1 MYVVFAT
8 GGKQYRAATGEVL
21 KIEKIDAE
29 KGATIELDQV
39 LMVGEG
45 ADVTVGTPYVDGGK
59 VTATVLEHG
68 RGDKIKIVKFRRRKH
83 SRTQMGHR
91 QYFTKIEITDV
102 ATSGKKAAAKPKVA
116 GKPAVIKPT
125 DEKPAPKK
133 VEAVQDAPKFL
144 DAPEGN
150 ADDLKK
156 ISGVGP
162 VLEKKLNALGIY
174 HFSQIEAFTTEEIQQ
189 IDGALNFKGRI
200 DRDNWLEQAAGFVA
214 EAKSEDE
221 E

>member
-45 ADVTVGTPYVDGGK
+45 ADVTVGTPYVEGGK

-68 RGDKIKIVKFRRRKH
+68 RGDKIKIVKFRRRKN

-91 QYFTKIEITDV
+91 QYFTRIEITDV
-102 ATSGKKAAAKPKVA
+102 ATGGKKAVAKPD
-116 GKPAVIKPT
+116 VI
-125 DEKPAPKK
+125 
-133 VEAVQDAPKFL
+133 
-144 DAPEGN
+144 G
-150 ADDLKK
+150 
-156 ISGVGP
+156 
-162 VLEKKLNALGIY
+162 
-174 HFSQIEAFTTEEIQQ
+174 
-189 IDGALNFKGRI
+189 
-200 DRDNWLEQAAGFVA
+200 A
-214 EAKSEDE
+214 EADAGWRRHYHTSLR
-221 E
+221 

>member
-45 ADVTVGTPYVDGGK
+45 AEVTVGTPYVEGGK
-59 VTATVLEHG
+59 VIATVLEHG
-68 RGDKIKIVKFRRRKH
+68 RSDKVKIVKFRRRKH

-91 QYFTKIEITDV
+91 QYFTRIEITDV
-102 ATSGKKAAAKPKVA
+102 ATGGKKAAAKPKTA
-116 GKPAVIKPT
+116 KPAETDAAPAKAEPT
-125 DEKPAPKK
+125 G
-133 VEAVQDAPKFL
+133 DAPKFL
-144 DAPEGN
+144 DAPEGK

-162 VLEKKLNALGIY
+162 VLEKKLNEIGIF
-174 HFSQIEAFTTEEIQQ
+174 HFSQIAAFTREQ
-189 IDGALNFKGRI
+189 IEQVDDSLNFKGRI
-200 DRDNWLEQAAGFVA
+200 ERDNWLEQAAEYAA
-214 EAKSEDE
+214 ESQASDDED
-221 E
+221 